1 MKFNKSFGQNG
12 QNLQTESQAEKLAVI
27 GEAIAKIGDAIA
39 SIASVLALEEEPQE
53 KGDNDEYRSM
63 QQQID
68 HLTAENE
75 RLKIQLNNR
84 RHHWL

>member
-12 QNLQTESQAEKLAVI
+12 QNLQTESHAEKLAVI

-39 SIASVLALEEEPQE
+39 SIAAVLALEEPPE
-53 KGDNDEYRSM
+53 KGDNDEYKSM
-63 QQQID
+63 QKEID

-75 RLKIQLNNR
+75 RLKNQLNNR
-84 RHHWL
+84 RHNWL